1 MTEQERNVKPVAA
14 PAQSTLTRPFV
25 RLELRFRDGTTYSR
39 RWPVGDDGAPSWR
52 GAYASSTPLAWA
64 TMNDPRPMHDAGAIV
79 PSDLGRALVAAHGD
93 VVEVDAMEAPN

>member
-1 MTEQERNVKPVAA
+1 MTEQQRIVEPVAP
-14 PAQSTLTRPFV
+14 PAQSTLSRPFV

-39 RWPVGDDGAPSWR
+39 RWPAGDDGAPSWR
-52 GAYASSTPLAWA
+52 GAYASSSPRAWA

-79 PSDLGRALVAAHGD
+79 ASDLGHALVAAHGD